1 MKNYLI
7 IYFTKKKIN
16 KEKKIEN
23 ILNLKKTSI

>member
-23 ILNLKKTSI
+23 ILNLKKTNI